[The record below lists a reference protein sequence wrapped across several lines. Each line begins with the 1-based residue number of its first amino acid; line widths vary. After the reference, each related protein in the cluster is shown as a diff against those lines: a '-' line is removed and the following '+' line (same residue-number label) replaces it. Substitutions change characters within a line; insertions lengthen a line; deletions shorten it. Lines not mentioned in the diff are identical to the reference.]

1 MPRRSPLPCRASAIG
16 LAGLLVLLSTA
27 DAFGQSSPS
36 ASFRNGFFGPFDGY
50 GAIWAYPSDFSNGP
64 SPYYS
69 PIFNAMAAGRPS
81 PTLEPSPYYR
91 SPLDLLRFN
100 RPESPRLFG
109 RIIRKR

>member
-1 MPRRSPLPCRASAIG
+1 MMQRTPLLRRAFGSAV
-16 LAGLLVLLSTA
+16 LLVLVPTVS
-27 DAFGQSSPS
+27 AFGQSSPS

-69 PIFNAMAAGRPS
+69 PIFNAMAASRPS

-100 RPESPRLFG
+100 RPEAPRRFA
-109 RIIRKR
+109 RFFRKR